1 MAHNQSADLS
11 AEFGIL
17 VLDNAG
23 DLFGCMAVK
32 QPLVG
37 SGPLA
42 GRVLGSDVSFVVTS
56 PIGKITFVGLRDNTN
71 ISGTY
76 AVDRGSPPLE
86 KGTFVIAKMKSE
98 IPASYLQNQKCPT
111 DAEVHAN
118 GIAFESAASDS
129 SAATPVQTTA
139 GPNPSPGYASTRGK
153 PTHQPTPKYRA
164 MGRVSCYA
172 NERLT
177 LYTDE
182 TLTKVF
188 RTLGPGESIYEVG
201 TMGDSIALTFAQ
213 DYILGNT
220 RPEYWIVADDG
231 TKLTCAR

>member
-42 GRVLGSDVSFVVTS
+42 GRVLGSDVSFVVTC

-76 AVDRGSPPLE
+76 AVDRGSPPGWKRDVCHRE
-86 KGTFVIAKMKSE
+86 NE
-98 IPASYLQNQKCPT
+98 IRN
-111 DAEVHAN
+111 
-118 GIAFESAASDS
+118 
-129 SAATPVQTTA
+129 
-139 GPNPSPGYASTRGK
+139 
-153 PTHQPTPKYRA
+153 
-164 MGRVSCYA
+164 
-172 NERLT
+172 
-177 LYTDE
+177 
-182 TLTKVF
+182 
-188 RTLGPGESIYEVG
+188 PGE
-201 TMGDSIALTFAQ
+201 LFAKSKVP
-213 DYILGNT
+213 N
-220 RPEYWIVADDG
+220 RCRSSRKWNRV
-231 TKLTCAR
+231 